1 MDGVLFLYPVV
12 NGRIFARPIQMSRHS
27 RKLLFSA
34 LFLGHFAPL
43 PAQLISGT
51 LERPLQALR
60 IVLYGTRGTDHP
72 AIDSVSVDADGH
84 FTFLDRTYPP
94 GFYQIG
100 ASTSDRV
107 DIILDPL
114 ESEVKI
120 AFHGYPLQRNVE
132 VLRSNEN
139 QRMWAYKLVSRKG
152 QETLARIRSDRATAS
167 PMDTALLRTLYDR
180 EATAT
185 HEMHRAL
192 DSLVALSSEGQFAFA
207 VAADRRLERAIANGQ
222 QAILHALDL
231 SDPRNLRSA
240 SYAKAIMAYLQNS
253 TPTDEYALHRAC
265 DSVLIAADRDTAC
278 WSYARSF
285 LVELFATYGPDD
297 VAQYLVDRYVVGPD
311 ARTPPDASLIELAAE
326 QLRLTPGAP
335 APDIALIKPGS
346 TDTLKLSSVM
356 AEHTF
361 TALFFYSSTCDHC
374 HDQMSGLRQLVI
386 DMDPGYFH
394 LIGIA
399 LDADPAEFN
408 TMLAEKQINWPCYTD
423 LKGWGARA
431 VKEYAVKATPTLI
444 VLDRN
449 GRVANKPRNSEELRA
464 FLQLQLRR

>member
-1 MDGVLFLYPVV
+1 MGFFFLYPAV

-27 RKLLFSA
+27 RKLLLLA
-34 LFLGHFAPL
+34 LFLGHFAPSS
-43 PAQLISGT
+43 AQLISGT
-51 LERPLQALR
+51 LERPLKAQR

-84 FTFLDRTYPP
+84 FVFPERTYPA
-94 GFYQIG
+94 GFYQLG
-100 ASTSDRV
+100 VNTDDRV
-107 DIILDPL
+107 DIILDPQ
-114 ESEVKI
+114 EPEVKL
-120 AFHGYPLQRNVE
+120 AFHGHPLQRNLA

-139 QRMWAYKLVSRKG
+139 QRMWAYKLTSRSG
-152 QETLARIRSDRATAS
+152 QEALAQIRSERAGAA
-167 PMDTALLRTLYDR
+167 PLDTALLRTLYDR

-185 HEMHRAL
+185 HVMDRAL
-192 DSLVALSSEGQFAFA
+192 DSLVSLSAEGQFAFA
-207 VAADRRLERAIANGQ
+207 VAADRRLEEAIPNGQ
-222 QAILHALDL
+222 PAILHALDL

-253 TPTDEYALHRAC
+253 TPSDAYALHRAC
-265 DSVLIAADRDTAC
+265 DSVLIAAGRDTAC

-285 LVELFATYGPDD
+285 LVQLFATYGPDD
-297 VAQYLVDRYVVGPD
+297 VAQYLVDRYVVGAD
-311 ARTPPDASLIELAAE
+311 ARTTPDASLLKLAAE

-335 APDIALIKPGS
+335 APDIALAKPGN

-356 AEHTF
+356 ADHTF

-399 LDADPAEFN
+399 LDADAVEFN
-408 TMLAEKQINWPCYTD
+408 AMLVEKQINWSCYTD
-423 LKGWGARA
+423 LKGWGAQA
-431 VKEYAVKATPTLI
+431 AKDYAVKATPTLI

-449 GRVANKPRNSEELRA
+449 GRIANKPMNPEELRV
-464 FLQLQLRR
+464 FLQHQLRR